1 MGRSGGAI
9 KTGAV
14 KAGKGWGFTGERTQ
28 GGSPVARP
36 RVSDQGS
43 GTTSTA
49 RRKPWITDVDIKRF
63 KLRYKLQKKTMY

>member
-1 MGRSGGAI
+1 MGRSGVAI

-14 KAGKGWGFTGERTQ
+14 KAGKGRGLTGESTQ

-49 RRKPWITDVDIKRF
+49 RRKPWITDAEKIP
-63 KLRYKLQKKTMY
+63 Q